1 MEITLVYAIAL
12 GGVLLIPLLINLLPW
27 LPYLTFST
35 PPFLQQILRYL
46 KYAYLVRR
54 HQFLGPWTFADILLQ
69 VIYIASNSVCLCL
82 PDLHIAKAGMRA
94 GNLSLI
100 NMIPLF
106 LGPHLGFLADILGV
120 SLSTFRLMHR
130 SAGVMSCSLVLF
142 HVLAMLVSHTVFPLR
157 GTANLSAVVWS
168 IPLFLGPHLGF
179 LADILG
185 VSLSTFRL
193 MHRSAGVMSCSLV
206 LFHVLAMLVSHT
218 VFPLRGTANLS
229 AVVWSKLPRVGE
241 VFKYPGED
249 DNSPVQLT
257 IIPQEPLRMG
267 AGQYVNIYI
276 PSLGV
281 RSFIFMQT
289 HPFVVASW
297 TGKRQTKLELVI
309 EPRRGW
315 TKILQSRAITAS
327 GQSGGL
333 GRVLFTGPHGAIVPV
348 SNYEYIFMVASGYG
362 IIAQLPLLER
372 LVQGTLARE
381 VRARRICLVWEF
393 EDIGLYKAVYP
404 LFNWVLVEDRK
415 LGDNCALAISL
426 YSSQLAPDE
435 LSKRAKISPES
446 LSLKDVFKAEIAE
459 IDKRKTQE
467 NEAVRKM
474 EEKRAKEIERG
485 REEVVLERPVGEII
499 HEPGALPV
507 CTSTPRMLITV
518 SASTKIRD
526 ELRSILRTSL
536 DKDITLKELDYQ
548 PSD

>member
-1 MEITLVYAIAL
+1 
-12 GGVLLIPLLINLLPW
+12 
-27 LPYLTFST
+27 
-35 PPFLQQILRYL
+35 
-46 KYAYLVRR
+46 
-54 HQFLGPWTFADILLQ
+54 
-69 VIYIASNSVCLCL
+69 
-82 PDLHIAKAGMRA
+82 
-94 GNLSLI
+94 
-100 NMIPLF
+100 
-106 LGPHLGFLADILGV
+106 
-120 SLSTFRLMHR
+120 
-130 SAGVMSCSLVLF
+130 MSCSLVLF
-142 HVLAMLVSHTVFPLR
+142 HVLAMLVSHTAFPLR
-157 GTANLSAVVWS
+157 STANISAVVSGASLGLIVVLSWS
-168 IPLFLGPHLGF
+168 W
-179 LADILG
+179 
-185 VSLSTFRL
+185 S
-193 MHRSAGVMSCSLV
+193 
-206 LFHVLAMLVSHT
+206 
-218 VFPLRGTANLS
+218 PLRRWFYEIFLRSHQLLAAIVATS
-229 AVVWSKLPRVGE
+229 ALLHIPSALFPRLYFYISLGIFIATSAYEGVLLLHRNGVVARAKGRKLPRVGE

-257 IIPQEPLRMG
+257 IIPQEPLRMD
-267 AGQYVNIYI
+267 AGQYVNMYI

-348 SNYEYIFMVASGYG
+348 GNYEYIFMVASGYG
-362 IIAQLPLLER
+362 IVAQLPLLER

-415 LGDNCALAISL
+415 LGDNC
-426 YSSQLAPDE
+426 LAPDE

-467 NEAVRKM
+467 NEAVRNR
-474 EEKRAKEIERG
+474 EEKRAEEIERG
-485 REEVVLERPVGEII
+485 RREVILERSSGEVI

-507 CTSTPRMLITV
+507 RLSHIEGLLL
-518 SASTKIRD
+518 SNDS
-526 ELRSILRTSL
+526 SICIN
-536 DKDITLKELDYQ
+536 KD
-548 PSD
+548 SG